1 MYAFIGVGP
10 LEIAVICLVILL
22 LFAPRLPMVMRNLG
36 QGLVE
41 FKKGLKSDEK
51 EDEPANKT

>member
-1 MYAFIGVGP
+1 MFAFFGVGP
-10 LEIAVICLVILL
+10 FEILIVALVILL

-41 FKKGLKSDEK
+41 FKKGLKSEEK
-51 EDEPANKT
+51 EDEPANKS